1 MLMPSVLKE
10 AIRRY
15 TNCLLIFTF
24 CRKCSYSFSVELS
37 EYHFVILHRAASHL
51 FQPFVLGLSHARD
64 VAQDNPVV
72 HHGSQPHGVC
82 RNHRIVPVVQELLY
96 LFLQLLHACF
106 LFAKCHTLN
115 LTHGKLPLRAVLHP
129 HPHGLRLA
137 STDQQCAAYCSK
149 QFVHFISSTAVNIK
163 LDSRRLM
170 SHLPF
175 CFT

>member
-115 LTHGKLPLRAVLHP
+115 LTHGK
-129 HPHGLRLA
+129 
-137 STDQQCAAYCSK
+137 TAAPSRP
-149 QFVHFISSTAVNIK
+149 SSTPAWSAPRKHRPAVCSI
-163 LDSRRLM
+163 L
-170 SHLPF
+170 
-175 CFT
+175 